1 MLYYPLAVSLNKKDA
16 LKKLNQGN
24 SFSTLLRSS
33 KGAEPLNFKNVVLV
47 PNLIKI
53 LKEILKLREPTIN
66 YKFVCVKAANKF
78 VDSKILNDYINNMVI
93 EDPSKLKNVVNSL
106 IKEYRTLDSVGTNIQ
121 KNDTIIN

>member
-16 LKKLNQGN
+16 KQNKGN
-24 SFSTLLRSS
+24 SFFPPEHS
-33 KGAEPLNFKNVVLV
+33 KETNLNFKNVVLV

-106 IKEYRTLDSVGTNIQ
+106 IKEYRTLGSLATNIQ

>member
-1 MLYYPLAVSLNKKDA
+1 MLYYPLVSKELTVFLNKKENS
-16 LKKLNQGN
+16 KITNETIINSTKL
-24 SFSTLLRSS
+24 
-33 KGAEPLNFKNVVLV
+33 KNVVLV

-106 IKEYRTLDSVGTNIQ
+106 IREYRTLNIQ